1 MSTTA
6 ITLTSEQ
13 GAVLPSITSVP
24 VNSGDT
30 VTFATG
36 DGRTAYLFF
45 SPGAA
50 GILSPT
56 PANPV
61 AVSSTPVSFSFTAS
75 GSGVYGVYLETAAD
89 VTVPEFV
96 GSPSSALAVLTDL
109 SNVTF
114 GVIDTPIKTGVTPPP
129 PTDS

>member
-13 GAVLPSITSVP
+13 GAVSPSLTSVP

-36 DGRTAYLFF
+36 DGSTVFLFF

-50 GILSPT
+50 SILSPS
-56 PANPV
+56 PGGPV

-75 GSGVYGVYLETAAD
+75 SPGVYGVYLETSAD
-89 VTVPEFV
+89 VSTPEFPAT
-96 GSPSSALAVLTDL
+96 PSDTLAILTDL

-114 GVIDTPIKTGVTPPP
+114 GVVDIPIKTGVTPPP
-129 PTDS
+129 TSDS

>member
-13 GAVLPSITSVP
+13 GAVSASLTTVP
-24 VNSGDT
+24 VNTGDT

-36 DGRTAYLFF
+36 DGSTAFLFF
-45 SPGAA
+45 SPGAT
-50 GILSPT
+50 GILSPA
-56 PANPV
+56 PASPV

-75 GSGVYGVYLETAAD
+75 EPGAYGVYLESSAEAS
-89 VTVPEFV
+89 VPEFPTA
-96 GSPSSALAVLTDL
+96 PSSALAILTDL
-109 SNVTF
+109 STVTF
-114 GVIDTPIKTGVTPPP
+114 GVLDTPIKTGVTPPP

>member
-13 GAVLPSITSVP
+13 GAVSPSLTSVL
-24 VNSGDT
+24 VNNGDT

-36 DGRTAYLFF
+36 DGSTAFLFF
-45 SPGAA
+45 SPAAA

-56 PANPV
+56 PASPV

-75 GSGVYGVYLETAAD
+75 GAGVYGVYLETAAD
-89 VTVPEFV
+89 VSVPEFS
-96 GSPSSALAVLTDL
+96 GAPSNTLAILTDL

-114 GVIDTPIKTGVTPPP
+114 GVLDTPIKTGVTPPP
-129 PTDS
+129 TSDS